1 VNSFQVLRPWATGSV
16 NACVRWGGVA
26 ALSDKEGEAR
36 VRGATIEQKKKAV
49 TELKSLGYDCIPS
62 ETNFFM
68 VHIKRPVQPVIE
80 EFRKKGVLVGRPFPP
95 LNESLRVSVGT
106 PDEMTRFMVAFK
118 EVFATKA
125 AARG

>member
-1 VNSFQVLRPWATGSV
+1 M
-16 NACVRWGGVA
+16 NAVVEEVIIELDAHR
-26 ALSDKEGEAR
+26 SRYEAFCR
-36 VRGATIEQKKKAV
+36 SLTLEQRKKAV
-49 TELKSLGYDCIPS
+49 SELKTLGYDCIPS
-62 ETNFFM
+62 EANFFM

-80 EFRKKGVLVGRPFPP
+80 EFRKKNVLVGRPFPP